1 VLVPGAVGDTAQAG
15 EGIEGVGGGIEGE
28 GIEIEA
34 VGGMGI
40 EVAGGIGVVEGIEA
54 EVPEGIEVDHDL
66 EEHREEVEE
75 HSLVEGVE
83 DHIREEQHILP
94 GEVVGEVVRS
104 VASVVYVALV
114 QVQEVQILVPWEFLP
129 RGWGSRGTG

>member
-1 VLVPGAVGDTAQAG
+1 VLVPVAVGDTALAG
-15 EGIEGVGGGIEGE
+15 EGIEGVRGGIEGE

-54 EVPEGIEVDHDL
+54 EVPEGIEVDH

-104 VASVVYVALV
+104 VASVVSVALV

>member
-1 VLVPGAVGDTAQAG
+1 MLVPVAVGDTALAG
-15 EGIEGVGGGIEGE
+15 EGIEGMGGGIEGE

-34 VGGMGI
+34 VGGMAI
-40 EVAGGIGVVEGIEA
+40 EVAGGIGVVEGIAA

-66 EEHREEVEE
+66 EEHREE